1 MAGSAD
7 VLLRVEGLSTHF
19 ATRSSLGR
27 HAVVRAVDGVD
38 LTLRRGEALGLVG
51 ESGSGKSTVARSI
64 VRLTEPT
71 EGRIVLDGVDLTG
84 LSRQQMRRTRRR
96 VQMVFQDPYASL
108 NPRMR
113 LGDIVAEPL
122 ILHEHRSVKEAWR
135 EASALLD
142 RVGLPRDAALRYPH
156 EFSGGQRQRVGVAR
170 ALAAKPELI
179 VADEPV
185 SALDV
190 SIRAQLLNL
199 LKDLQREYNL
209 TYLFIS
215 HDLSVVRYVCD
226 RVAIMYLGRIVEEG
240 ACEAIFT
247 APRHPYTR
255 ALLSAIPVP
264 NPDVEREREPQLLEG
279 EMPSPMAPPSG
290 CRFHTRCPV
299 AMPRCSVEE
308 PVHVQVG
315 ADQWAACLLVAD
327 EVREAGAELPAAAR

>member
-1 MAGSAD
+1 MNRSGD
-7 VLLRVEGLSTHF
+7 ILLSVEGLKTHF
-19 ATRSSLGR
+19 ASRR
-27 HAVVRAVDGVD
+27 HHGVVKAVDGVD
-38 LTLRRGEALGLVG
+38 LAISRGGSLGLVG
-51 ESGSGKSTVARSI
+51 ESGSGKSTVARTI
-64 VRLTEPT
+64 VRLEDPT
-71 EGRIVLDGVDLTG
+71 DGRIIFDGVDLAS
-84 LSRQQMRRTRRR
+84 LSGADMRRIRRR

-113 LGDIVAEPL
+113 LGDIVAEPFK
-122 ILHEHRSVKEAWR
+122 LHESMNNQEAWQ
-135 EASALLD
+135 AAVGLLA
-142 RVGLPRDAALRYPH
+142 RVGLDRDSAVRYPH

-170 ALAAKPELI
+170 AVAAKPDLI

-199 LKDLQREYNL
+199 LKDLQAEFQL

-240 ACEAIFT
+240 DCDAIFE

-255 ALLSAIPVP
+255 ALLSAVP
-264 NPDVEREREPQLLEG
+264 IADPDLERQRVAQLLPG
-279 EMPSPMAPPSG
+279 EMPSPLAPPSG

-299 AMPRCSVEE
+299 AVPQCA
-308 PVHVQVG
+308 QVDPPFVVVG
-315 ADQWAACLLVAD
+315 SGHRAACLLVAD
-327 EVREAGAELPAAAR
+327 EERVALASVPAGSA